1 MASDILRSLNILVPI
16 TMLLMTVST
25 TLIVSTRAAQPN
37 KTISAEDH
45 RRSKILAVF
54 VFGDSTVDPG
64 NNNVLLTDFRSN
76 FPPYGH
82 SFAGSR
88 PTGRFS
94 DGRLVTDF
102 LSSYV
107 GLKDYVPPYLDPTL
121 SLEELK
127 TGVSFASA
135 ASGFDPLT
143 AKLSN
148 VLSISKQL
156 EYFREYRTK
165 MENAI
170 GKQEMDHIIKHSGMI
185 ISSGTNDYGINYFL
199 LPVRRTSYTV
209 SEYTQYLLGQL
220 QQLIQELIKEGAKKI
235 GVVGLPPIGCL
246 PVVITVYSKNKLAR
260 RECVESLSSVARSY
274 NEMVKKELSSELYQA
289 KGVQVV
295 YADIYSP
302 LNLILQNPRKFG
314 FEEVFEG
321 CCGTGLAETSFLC
334 NPTSPLCSEASKY
347 VFFDSIHP
355 TEKTYSIIFESLKP
369 VIDQVFEE

>member
-1 MASDILRSLNILVPI
+1 MYNN
-16 TMLLMTVST
+16 
-25 TLIVSTRAAQPN
+25 AA
-37 KTISAEDH
+37 
-45 RRSKILAVF
+45 
-54 VFGDSTVDPG
+54 
-64 NNNVLLTDFRSN
+64 
-76 FPPYGH
+76 
-82 SFAGSR
+82 
-88 PTGRFS
+88 
-94 DGRLVTDF
+94 
-102 LSSYV
+102 SYV

-209 SEYTQYLLGQL
+209 PEYTQYLLGQL
-220 QQLIQELIKEGAKKI
+220 RQLIQELIKEGAKKI

-246 PVVITVYSKNKLAR
+246 PIVITVFSKNKLAR

-355 TEKTYSIIFESLKP
+355 TERHTASYLNP
-369 VIDQVFEE
+369 